1 VWLQNIEIG
10 KSFNIVDL
18 GIAYGRNSLRPD
30 TTSFL
35 EARVTMDV
43 CNMGIFANEMTI
55 GAGKLFDS
63 QGSLMLELTYSI
75 FAQISSKWGIG
86 LVTGYYDFSNEYY
99 DSSKSFYG
107 FLIRYGLQRTDSG
120 GIFGLGRGHGRP
132 KTRQKSW
139 TWKIKHESS
148 RIFRIGIILH
158 NFRSCLNFSENI
170 FY

>member
-1 VWLQNIEIG
+1 
-10 KSFNIVDL
+10 
-18 GIAYGRNSLRPD
+18 
-30 TTSFL
+30 
-35 EARVTMDV
+35 
-43 CNMGIFANEMTI
+43 MTI

-120 GIFGLGRGHGRP
+120 GIFGLGRGMDVQDHRSHGHGR
-132 KTRQKSW
+132 
-139 TWKIKHESS
+139 
-148 RIFRIGIILH
+148 
-158 NFRSCLNFSENI
+158 
-170 FY
+170 